1 MQRKILTIPLLFF
14 SVALPVFL
22 MGMAGCHPGY
32 LKKTGESPPAPVIHK
47 VVVVGFGAVRTA
59 AEKPGVVR
67 GPISGSVYAGGPV
80 PGVAARIMTDALFD
94 RMVESKKYQLIS
106 PGQAKGVSSSILDS
120 DECLGVGTVRLLQ
133 KIGKAFGADAV
144 LAGHIYRWQERAG
157 TDYAVNRPASV
168 AFDLHMIRP
177 EDGRILWKGKF
188 DKTQRSLSENLLDW
202 AIFRQ
207 GRGRWMTVEELAL
220 YGLGKML
227 KEMPG
232 GREGGEEKKP

>member
-1 MQRKILTIPLLFF
+1 M
-14 SVALPVFL
+14 
-22 MGMAGCHPGY
+22 
-32 LKKTGESPPAPVIHK
+32 
-47 VVVVGFGAVRTA
+47 
-59 AEKPGVVR
+59 
-67 GPISGSVYAGGPV
+67 
-80 PGVAARIMTDALFD
+80 
-94 RMVESKKYQLIS
+94 
-106 PGQAKGVSSSILDS
+106 
-120 DECLGVGTVRLLQ
+120 
-133 KIGKAFGADAV
+133 
-144 LAGHIYRWQERAG
+144 
-157 TDYAVNRPASV
+157 